1 MAEQLQYAQRILGY
15 VSNPKDRALLYEGG
29 VVEKL
34 VRYTDVDW
42 ARNVGD
48 CKSTYGF
55 AFSLGSAAIA
65 WSSKKQQE
73 ATNSCVVEH
82 GGMAVITCEAIWLK
96 RLLKDLQVQVSDPT
110 TIYYDNLNNI
120 QLAKNPVF
128 HTRTKH
134 TEVHYHSVCERV
146 FSGEVDLMYAPTDR

>member
-65 WSSKKQQE
+65 WSSKKQSTIALSSTE
-73 ATNSCVVEH
+73 AEYR
-82 GGMAVITCEAIWLK
+82 GPAIAC
-96 RLLKDLQVQVSDPT
+96 T
-110 TIYYDNLNNI
+110 
-120 QLAKNPVF
+120 
-128 HTRTKH
+128 
-134 TEVHYHSVCERV
+134 
-146 FSGEVDLMYAPTDR
+146 